1 MDNEHGS
8 PTHAQHGRADVVW
21 EAPGLHD
28 RGDRVADPAEGVSG
42 EPRYTVTDLWGKPQ
56 FVLLMDHV
64 EESLRWFEVDSRGR
78 IGGTDL
84 VLTHRVD

>member
-1 MDNEHGS
+1 MENEHDS
-8 PTHAQHGRADVVW
+8 RTQTHQEPAEVVL

-28 RGDRVADPAEGVSG
+28 RGDQVADPAEGVLG
-42 EPRYTVTDLWGKPQ
+42 EARYTVTDLWGKPQ